1 MILEVRHSVKEK
13 ERCLFVHSLKAS
25 KRRIAAAVRG
35 LELMLTQGVPGTQ
48 ANKSPKVVKVEAD
61 GEMN

>member
-1 MILEVRHSVKEK
+1 M
-13 ERCLFVHSLKAS
+13 HSLKAS

-35 LELMLTQGVPGTQ
+35 LELMLTQGAPGTQ
-48 ANKSPKVVKVEAD
+48 ANKSPKVVEVEAL